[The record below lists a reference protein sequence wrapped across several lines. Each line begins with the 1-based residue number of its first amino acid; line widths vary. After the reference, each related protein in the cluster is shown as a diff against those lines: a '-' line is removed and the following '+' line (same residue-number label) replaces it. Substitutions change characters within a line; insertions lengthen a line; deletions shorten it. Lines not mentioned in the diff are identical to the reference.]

1 MAILNGTDLF
11 LKVGT
16 TAEGVK
22 IVAHATSC
30 SLDVSMDERDLTTKN
45 SAGWKEIGGGLKSWS
60 LSTDALYDPSAG
72 ADNEFNELFSN
83 LDDRAE
89 LFIEFTR
96 TTETATEFI
105 YTGKA
110 YITSLSL
117 SGGVEDSATYSIS
130 LAGTGEL
137 TKEVITS

>member
-11 LKVGT
+11 LKIGT
-16 TAEGVK
+16 TDGGEL

-30 SLDVSMDERDLTTKN
+30 SLDVSMDERDITTK
-45 SAGWKEIGGGLKSWS
+45 SSGGWKEIGGGLKSWS
-60 LSTDALYDPSAG
+60 LSTDALYEAVANAG
-72 ADNEFNELFSN
+72 NEFDELYAHLDSRNELFV
-83 LDDRAE
+83 
-89 LFIEFTR
+89 EFTR
-96 TTETATEFI
+96 TTPLSTEYI

-130 LAGTGEL
+130 LVGTGVL
-137 TKEVITS
+137 TKEVIA

>member
-16 TAEGVK
+16 TAGVGTL

-45 SAGWKEIGGGLKSWS
+45 SGGWKEIGGGLKSWS

-72 ADNEFNELFSN
+72 ANNEFNELFTH
-83 LDDRAE
+83 LDGRTE
-89 LFIEFTR
+89 LFVEFTR
-96 TTETATEFI
+96 TTESSGEFI

-130 LAGTGEL
+130 LAGTGVL
-137 TKEVITS
+137 TKEIIA